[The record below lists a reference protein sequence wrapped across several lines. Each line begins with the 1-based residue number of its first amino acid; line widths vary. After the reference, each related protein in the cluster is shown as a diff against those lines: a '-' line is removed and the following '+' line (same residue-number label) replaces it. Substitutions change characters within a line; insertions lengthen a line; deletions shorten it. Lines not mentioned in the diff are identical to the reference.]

1 MTIKNFSIEYDAI
14 NSKNIFTNGD
24 TINGRIVVEVS
35 GETKVQS
42 LIFRAQGRAKVV
54 WTEHYGE
61 NQTHVY
67 WSNED
72 YYDVKH
78 DILRKSRQ
86 VGTEVISKGR
96 HVFPFSFRI
105 PNGRLPSTYKGAHG
119 KIIHK
124 VKAELKQSMRLT
136 KKAKVHFQFVSKADM
151 GIPGLLEPQYAF
163 KDKSVGVFGSGKVS
177 VDVHTKQMGYMQG
190 EAIVVTLEINNN
202 SKRSV
207 KPKFILYEKNSFFAQ
222 GHRKLYMHDILK
234 EKAEAIEGSSGRK
247 TVTKVINIPRDLP
260 PSILNS
266 SIIKLEYRL
275 KVQLDI
281 KCAIDPKIKL
291 PIVIMPG
298 VPQMEQLHASA
309 AIGFVNFR
317 NPGKPAWATVPQ
329 QAPPQCADLP
339 PAYGAH
345 AMYPSFPLDD
355 YKTTL

>member
-54 WTEHYGE
+54 WTEHYGQ

-72 YYDVKH
+72 YYDVKQ

-86 VGTEVISKGR
+86 VGR

-275 KVQLDI
+275 KVTLDVPMLR
-281 KCAIDPKIKL
+281 DPVIKL
-291 PIVIMPG
+291 PLVIMLSSP
-298 VPQMEQLHASA
+298 
-309 AIGFVNFR
+309 
-317 NPGKPAWATVPQ
+317 KPHQKKTKKRSIWFTK
-329 QAPPQCADLP
+329 LP
-339 PAYGAH
+339 A
-345 AMYPSFPLDD
+345 
-355 YKTTL
+355 